1 MPKQDLVSIQV
12 IADLL
17 NYSVEEIEDLCD
29 QKKIPHLIFNG
40 GTENE
45 IKSFPK
51 QEVLATIT
59 PRKVKPKK
67 PKVEEEP
74 KAEETPAE
82 TPEPKKK

>member
-29 QKKIPHLIFNG
+29 QKKIPHLTFNV

-59 PRKVKPKK
+59 PRKVKAPK
-67 PKVEEEP
+67 P